1 MLMQISAPA
10 LETRTVSIL
19 GAACGRGAGDQR
31 CQHGPK
37 ALRRDG
43 LVGRLR
49 REGIDAIWGGTLPAP
64 SSETGIPALQAVSG
78 LCKRLA
84 ARIDDLVAE
93 GDYFAVLGGDHAC
106 AVGTWSGAARGLGGR
121 GPLGL
126 IWVDAHMDAHVPE
139 TSPSGTLHGMPVAC
153 LLGHGEEAL
162 TSIAGRGP
170 ALRPEHICLI
180 GVRSFEDGEAAF
192 LGRLGVRVIFMEEI
206 VRRGLDAVM
215 DEALGIAVTGTAGF
229 GVSIDLDA
237 LDPIEAPGVGSPVAQ
252 GLSADAL
259 ISALE
264 GPQRRSGF
272 IGIEI
277 AEFNPA
283 LDGGGVTARLIG
295 DLLVASVPARPTP

>member
-19 GAACGRGAGDQR
+19 GAACGRGARDER
-31 CQHGPK
+31 CQHGPR
-37 ALRRDG
+37 ALRQGG
-43 LVGRLR
+43 LIARLR
-49 REGIDAIWGGTLPAP
+49 HQGIDAVWRATLPAP
-64 SSETGIPALQAVSG
+64 SNETGIPALQAVSG

-93 GDYFAVLGGDHAC
+93 GDFFAVLGGDHAC

-162 TSIAGRGP
+162 TGFAARGP
-170 ALRPEHICLI
+170 ALRPEHICII
-180 GVRSFEDGEAAF
+180 GVRSFEHDEAAF

-237 LDPIEAPGVGSPVAQ
+237 LDPFEAPGVGSPVPH
-252 GLSADAL
+252 GLRGDAL
-259 ISALE
+259 IPALDRLR
-264 GPQRRSGF
+264 RRSGF

-283 LDGGGVTARLIG
+283 LDGDGVTARLIN
-295 DLLVASVPARPTP
+295 DLLIASIPARPAP

>member
-1 MLMQISAPA
+1 MLMQIAAPA

-19 GAACGRGAGDQR
+19 GAACGRGARDER
-31 CQHGPK
+31 CQHGPR
-37 ALRRDG
+37 ALRQGG
-43 LVGRLR
+43 LIARLR
-49 REGIDAIWGGTLPAP
+49 HQGIDANWGGTLPAP

-162 TSIAGRGP
+162 TAIAGRGP

>member
-1 MLMQISAPA
+1 MLKQLSAPV

-19 GAACGRGAGDQR
+19 GAACGRGAGDER

-37 ALRRDG
+37 ALRRGG

-49 REGIDAIWGGTLPAP
+49 REGIDACWGDILQVP
-64 SSETGIPALQAVSG
+64 SSETGIPALQAVSS
-78 LCKRLA
+78 LCNRLA

-93 GDYFAVLGGDHAC
+93 GDYFATLGGDHAC
-106 AVGTWSGAARGLGGR
+106 AVGTWSGAFRGLSDR

-126 IWVDAHMDAHVPE
+126 IWIDAHMDAHLPE

-162 TSIAGRGP
+162 TSIAARGP

-180 GVRSFEDGEAAF
+180 GVRSFEDGEAAL
-192 LGRLGVRVIFMEEI
+192 LGRLGVRVILMEEI

-215 DEALGIAVTGTAGF
+215 DEALAIAATGTAGF

-237 LDPIEAPGVGSPVAQ
+237 LDPIEAPGVGSPVPH
-252 GLSADAL
+252 GLGADAL
-259 ISALE
+259 ISALG
-264 GPQRRSGF
+264 GPRRRSGF

-283 LDGGGVTARLIG
+283 LDGGGVTAGLIS
-295 DLLVASVPARPTP
+295 DLLIASIPARPTP

>member
-1 MLMQISAPA
+1 MLMQKSAPA
-10 LETRTVSIL
+10 LETRTVNIL
-19 GAACGRGAGDQR
+19 GTACGRGARDER
-31 CQHGPK
+31 CQHGPR
-37 ALRRDG
+37 ALRRGG
-43 LVGRLR
+43 LIARLR
-49 REGIDAIWGGTLPAP
+49 REGIDAIWGRTLPAP

-78 LCKRLA
+78 LCNRLA
-84 ARIDDLVAE
+84 ARIDDLVAG

-106 AVGTWSGAARGLGGR
+106 AVGTWSGAARGLGDR

-153 LLGHGEEAL
+153 LLGHGEDAL
-162 TSIAGRGP
+162 TSIAARGP
-170 ALRPEHICLI
+170 TLRPEHICLI
-180 GVRSFEDGEAAF
+180 GVRSFEDGEAAL

-206 VRRGLDAVM
+206 VRRGLDSVM

-237 LDPIEAPGVGSPVAQ
+237 LDPIEAPGVGSPVPR

-259 ISALE
+259 ISALN

-283 LDGGGVTARLIG
+283 LDGDGVTAGLIN
-295 DLLVASVPARPTP
+295 DLLIASVPARPTP

>member
-19 GAACGRGAGDQR
+19 GAACGRGAGDER

-106 AVGTWSGAARGLGGR
+106 AVGTWSG
-121 GPLGL
+121 
-126 IWVDAHMDAHVPE
+126 
-139 TSPSGTLHGMPVAC
+139 
-153 LLGHGEEAL
+153 
-162 TSIAGRGP
+162 
-170 ALRPEHICLI
+170 
-180 GVRSFEDGEAAF
+180 
-192 LGRLGVRVIFMEEI
+192 
-206 VRRGLDAVM
+206 
-215 DEALGIAVTGTAGF
+215 
-229 GVSIDLDA
+229 
-237 LDPIEAPGVGSPVAQ
+237 
-252 GLSADAL
+252 
-259 ISALE
+259 
-264 GPQRRSGF
+264 
-272 IGIEI
+272 
-277 AEFNPA
+277 
-283 LDGGGVTARLIG
+283 
-295 DLLVASVPARPTP
+295 